1 MKKYITGIAMIIS
14 LCIFTGCGAQPPV
27 VDMNETNMTQMS
39 EIQTTE
45 DDKELTQETTVDDK
59 NMTFVSQNGSTVKE
73 NEDSVYFFRKDSI
86 YAVDK
91 ASKQVRIFWKKEDYE
106 PDYYMFDGSGI
117 LLGDKIYFLEEMER
131 HGDGIYY
138 AAGVLSVIHTD
149 GTGYKQELST
159 LDEADAS
166 DGVYGINSIYYSDN
180 ILYVYNIHSVRCYRV
195 LEDGSLGEEISREE
209 TAFRYTQDLG
219 EEYSLLC
226 KEGDMGNYL
235 SPVESLERYGSL
247 IMKKGT
253 SYVKIDVENGT
264 EEWLNF
270 GAPEF
275 MDQDKVFY
283 DNDAYDVWKL
293 ESFDIHTKEVEVIAE
308 INDVGVISGVYD
320 NGTFYYMSNKGNQK
334 ITVGCIS
341 VSGGM
346 EEVLFELDA
355 SGYVNG
361 FSPFGLMV
369 SGDYL
374 YYMDMR
380 DYDAYLI
387 QVPLDNLSQEEVLEE
402 PIYSTNINKVGELA
416 KEHHDVYKENDPDR
430 LLGTAD
436 FCWLVV
442 DDSFAG
448 AETINEYLYESEVVS
463 ERAVFEDN
471 VRADEEFIDELS
483 VPYSYSTDVSRIR
496 YVDGTYVSF
505 IQEGYDYSGGAHGLP
520 YWEGYTFN
528 LDTGERLLLMDILSN
543 TEDEL
548 KDIVTKYF
556 AEKIDEN
563 PSEFWADAKEAV
575 HDTISLETTDFVLTE
590 DGICFYMHP
599 YSISAYAA
607 GFQEV
612 TIPYSEFRDLRF
624 SPQTR

>member
-1 MKKYITGIAMIIS
+1 MKKYITGIAFIIS
-14 LCIFTGCGAQPPV
+14 LCIFIGCGAQPPV
-27 VDMNETNMTQMS
+27 VDMNETNVTQVS
-39 EIQTTE
+39 ETQTTE
-45 DDKELTQETTVDDK
+45 EDKELTQETTVDDK

-117 LLGDKIYFLEEMER
+117 LLGEKIYFLEDMER

-138 AAGVLSVIHTD
+138 VAGVLSVINTD
-149 GTGYKQELST
+149 GSGYEQEISSLEGVET
-159 LDEADAS
+159 S
-166 DGVYGINSIYYSDN
+166 DVTYGINSMYYSDH
-180 ILYVYNIHSVRCYRV
+180 ILYLYNANFVRCYRV
-195 LEDGSLGEEISREE
+195 LEDGNLGEEIPREE
-209 TAFRYTQDLG
+209 TAFRYTQNLG

-275 MDQDKVFY
+275 MDRDKVFY

-293 ESFDIHTKEVEVIAE
+293 ESFDINTKEVEVIAE
-308 INDVGVISGVYD
+308 INDAGVISGVYD
-320 NGTFYYMSNKGNQK
+320 NGTFYYMSCHDNQK
-334 ITVGCIS
+334 TTVSCIS
-341 VSGGM
+341 VLDGT
-346 EEVLFELDA
+346 EEALFELDGT
-355 SGYVNG
+355 SDYVNG
-361 FSPFGLMV
+361 FSPSNFGLMV
-369 SGDYL
+369 SGEYL

-380 DYDAYLI
+380 DYDACLI

-402 PIYSTNINKVGELA
+402 PIYSTNIKEVGELA
-416 KEHHDVYKENDPDR
+416 KEHHDVYKENDPDC

-448 AETINEYLYESEVVS
+448 AETINEYLYESEVAS
-463 ERAVFEDN
+463 ERVVFEDH

-496 YVDGTYVSF
+496 YFDGTYVSF
-505 IQEGYDYSGGAHGLP
+505 IQKGYDYSGGAHGLP

-563 PSEFWADAKEAV
+563 PSEFWADAKETV

-599 YSISAYAA
+599 YNISAYAA
-607 GFQEV
+607 GFQMV
-612 TIPYSEFRDLRF
+612 TVPYEEFQRR
-624 SPQTR
+624 